1 MRWFWKPWSYQRAMW
16 GAALAGFVVA
26 AMFLAVGWAAGVT
39 RGFTM
44 LVGFA
49 LVFGPVLI
57 GQIVRAPAMDREN
70 KHLIARGYSEA
81 DARKRIGRNALWFNG
96 PLILAVGVWASLIW
110 LVAILAAPASA
121 IMSDLRMFGG
131 IGAFQLAAAGAIT
144 CWMAWRMG
152 RIVGHGQHCGKCGYA
167 VAATGVPL
175 CPECGRVFVFSKDT
189 SDGRVE
195 RPSWMLPLAVA
206 STLAVVSVVAVKGWR
221 GFADIGM
228 GVAPTSA
235 LISVATGSD
244 DRLAMSAWG
253 EIPTRNLDDAA
264 RQKLMDGI
272 LTRWETDGSLP
283 YLHAKKMTG
292 FIHDELIA
300 RAVDEATLDRLVA
313 LAPSMPAD
321 LYGRNLI
328 EPLRRSALT
337 ASQLEL
343 MVAAAWPTPG
353 AWEWVNGE
361 GTDWLAERFAAGE
374 FSAEQEQAYLAEL
387 RAAAR
392 DERAYRAIGAAGRIA
407 ETTTEPRIY
416 NAMMEVLLE
425 SIATKTG
432 GSATYRLRDLFRRA
446 LVDRRLTVEQS
457 AALFV
462 RAGEASL
469 FDKAYWLTLTP
480 EEQARMRDLFVDLVA
495 VAPTKFAQHRSMWWR
510 WLLTERRED
519 RLSPDQ
525 SALIDAAAAAIKAE
539 ANRIEAPR

>member
-1 MRWFWKPWSYQRAMW
+1 MRWFSKPWSYQRAMW

-26 AMFLAVGWAAGVT
+26 AMFLAVGWAAGLT
-39 RGFTM
+39 RGFTI

-49 LVFGPVLI
+49 LAFGPVLI

-70 KHLIARGYSEA
+70 GQLLERGYSEA
-81 DARKRIGRNALWFNG
+81 DASKRIRRNALWFNG
-96 PLILAVGVWASLIW
+96 PLFLAVGVWASLIW
-110 LVAILAAPASA
+110 LVAIFAAPASA
-121 IMSDLRMFGG
+121 IMNDLRMMGG
-131 IGAFQLAAAGAIT
+131 MATFQLAAAGAVA

-167 VAATGVPL
+167 VTATGVPL
-175 CPECGRVFVFSKDT
+175 CPECGRVFVFGKDT

-195 RPSWMLPLAVA
+195 RAPWMLPLAIA
-206 STLAVVSVVAVKGWR
+206 STLAVVSIVTVKGWR

-228 GVAPTSA
+228 GVAPNSA
-235 LISVATGSD
+235 LISAATGLDS
-244 DRLAMSAWG
+244 RLARSAWE
-253 EIPTRNLDDAA
+253 EIPTRTLDAAA

-272 LTRWETDGSLP
+272 LTRWETDGNLP
-283 YLHAKKMTG
+283 YLHAKRMTG

-300 RAVDEATLDRLVA
+300 GAVNEAMLDRLVA

-361 GTDWLAERFAAGE
+361 GTDWLAEQFAAGE

-387 RAAAR
+387 RASAR

-407 ETTTEPRIY
+407 ETTTHPRIY
-416 NAMMEVLLE
+416 DAMMGILVEAAVTE
-425 SIATKTG
+425 SG
-432 GSATYRLRDLFRRA
+432 GSVTYRLRDLLRRA
-446 LVDRRLTVEQS
+446 MVDRRLTPAQG
-457 AALFV
+457 AAFFV
-462 RAGEASL
+462 RAGEIFL
-469 FDKAYWLTLTP
+469 FDKSYWMTLTP
-480 EEQARMRDLFVDLVA
+480 DEQRRMRDLFVEMVA
-495 VAPTKFAQHRSMWWR
+495 LAPTEFARHQRMWWR
-510 WLLTERRED
+510 WLLEERKGGRLTREQAE
-519 RLSPDQ
+519 LM
-525 SALIDAAAAAIKAE
+525 DAAAEAVEAEMIRRKAV
-539 ANRIEAPR
+539 R